1 MKKVIERVRQVP
13 RYGIIGGF
21 QFLGFQALAY
31 VIGNLISRLTG
42 TINWAI
48 APKIPCI
55 DDLIPLFTPAVH
67 IYMLSFIF
75 WICGTWMVSRTD
87 RKHFMNYTISFI
99 ASVAVGFLVFIFMP
113 TYVDRVAE
121 GGIAAAQ
128 RPGFTNFVLKTAYYF
143 DGWEKGW
150 NLFPSFH
157 CMDSMF
163 IYLGMRKRPE
173 IKKSTQI
180 TALVMTL
187 LICAST
193 VLTKQHY
200 FVDVIG
206 GLGLAIICH
215 AVVQKLDPAEKLI
228 RNNRHL

>member
-1 MKKVIERVRQVP
+1 MKKVVELIKKVSPVGWFMTVFL
-13 RYGIIGGF
+13 YGF
-21 QFLGFQALAY
+21 ECLMYLLGPEL
-31 VIGNLISRLTG
+31 STCTG
-42 TINWAI
+42 TYRWAI
-48 APKIPCI
+48 APKIPFI
-55 DDLIPLFTPAVH
+55 DDNIPLVKVFVI
-67 IYMLSFIF
+67 IYVVSYAFWGIYLLIISTTDSRNYINFI
-75 WICGTWMVSRTD
+75 
-87 RKHFMNYTISFI
+87 ISYMIAAFI
-99 ASVAVGFLVFIFMP
+99 GFLFFLFMP
-113 TYVDRVAE
+113 TYIDRVAE
-121 GGIAAAQ
+121 GAIAVAESPGI
-128 RPGFTNFVLKTAYYF
+128 TNFVLKTAYIF
-143 DGWEKGW
+143 DGWERGW

-200 FVDVIG
+200 FIDVVG
-206 GLGLAIICH
+206 GLGLAVICH

>member
-1 MKKVIERVRQVP
+1 MNKVIERVRKVP

-21 QFLGFQALAY
+21 QFLGFQALSYLIA
-31 VIGNLISRLTG
+31 NLIARLTG
-42 TINWAI
+42 TISWAI
-48 APKIPCI
+48 APKIPFI
-55 DDLIPLFTPAVH
+55 DDLIPLFPPAVH
-67 IYMLSFIF
+67 IYMISFVF
-75 WICGTWMVSRTD
+75 WVCGTWMVSTTG
-87 RKHFMNYTISFI
+87 RKNFMNYTISFI
-99 ASVAVGFLVFIFMP
+99 AAVAVGFLVFLFMP

-121 GGIAAAQ
+121 GGIAAAES
-128 RPGFTNFVLKTAYYF
+128 PGISNFVLKVAYFF
-143 DGWEKGW
+143 DGWERGW

-163 IYLGMRKRPE
+163 VYLGLRNSPE
-173 IKKSTQI
+173 IKKSTKI

-200 FVDVIG
+200 CIDVIG
-206 GLGLAIICH
+206 GLSLAVICY

-228 RNNRHL
+228 ERGIHL

>member
-1 MKKVIERVRQVP
+1 MKKMIERVRQVP

-21 QFLGFQALAY
+21 QFLGFQALTY

-42 TINWAI
+42 TVSWAI

-55 DDLIPLFTPAVH
+55 DDLIPLFPPAAY
-67 IYMLSFIF
+67 IYMISFVF
-75 WICGTWMVSRTD
+75 WVCGTWMVSRTD
-87 RKHFMNYTISFI
+87 RKHFMNFTISFI
-99 ASVAVGFLVFIFMP
+99 AAVLVGFLFFVFMP
-113 TYVDRVAE
+113 TYIDRVAE
-121 GGIAAAQ
+121 GAIAAAE
-128 RPGFTNFVLKTAYYF
+128 RPGITNFVLKTAYIF
-143 DGWEKGW
+143 DGWERGW

-163 IYLGMRKRPE
+163 IYLGRRKRPE
-173 IKKSTQI
+173 IKRSTRI
-180 TALVMTL
+180 TALVFTL

-200 FVDVIG
+200 FIDVAG